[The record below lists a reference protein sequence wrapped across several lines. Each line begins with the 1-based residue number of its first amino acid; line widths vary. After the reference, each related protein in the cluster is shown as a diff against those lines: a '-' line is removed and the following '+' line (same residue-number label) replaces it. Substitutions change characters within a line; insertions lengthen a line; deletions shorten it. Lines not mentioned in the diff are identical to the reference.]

1 MPSPYSYDL
10 RQKVIKAIDGG
21 MSKTQVSSIFKI
33 SRNTINTWLHRRRE
47 TGDIIALTGYQK
59 GYNPKIPDLEQFR
72 KFAQIN
78 GSKTQKEMADEWPD
92 KVSDRTISKALKKI
106 GYTIKKKTYGYRER
120 DEDKRKKFLAKIR
133 DKRPEQLVYI
143 DESGM
148 DNREDYGYGWNEL
161 GKRYYD
167 LKSGKRS
174 LRVSII
180 SGLCEGK
187 LVAPLTFE
195 GSCNRVVFEKWLGEK
210 LLPQLKTGQ
219 LVILDNASFHK
230 SQKVRELIESVNCE
244 LEYLPPYSP
253 DLNEIE
259 HYWFPIKNRVRK
271 SEGTIENFRIES

>member
-106 GYTIKKKTYGYRER
+106 GYTRKKKTYGYRER

-259 HYWFPIKNRVRK
+259 HY
-271 SEGTIENFRIES
+271 